1 MRLQFAKTVHDTLKK
16 DDQAAILIGDISH
29 YLLRETEN
37 DFPGRFYNL
46 GICEQSMV
54 GLAAGMSIEG
64 MRPIIHTIA
73 PFCVERA
80 FEQIK
85 IDLSYQNLAASIV
98 TVGSS
103 FDYASLGC
111 THHCYE
117 DVSLMRTL
125 PGMQVFV
132 PGTSEEFDRIFK
144 KTWEEPGPKYFKL
157 STKEHHQSSV
167 KCEPWELVKVR
178 ESSSKKIIIV
188 NGHLLDEVIESS
200 VDCTILYTNTLSS
213 LNSNSIELLKSLI
226 NDEVDVFT
234 IEENSVI
241 GGLGDFILHTISEV
255 CDSLPRSLKKLGIP
269 RLWLSKYGKAEDHR
283 EKLGLTASGIRKIL
297 ESR

>member
-1 MRLQFAKTVHDTLKK
+1 MRLQFAKTVYDTLKE
-16 DDQAAILIGDISH
+16 DSQAAILIGDISH
-29 YLLRETEN
+29 HLLRETEK
-37 DFPGRFYNL
+37 DFTRRFHNL

-54 GLAAGMSIEG
+54 GIAAGMSIEG
-64 MRPIIHTIA
+64 IRPIIHTIA

-144 KTWEEPGPKYFKL
+144 KTWKEPGPKYFKL
-157 STKEHHQSSV
+157 STKEHHQSFV
-167 KCEPWELVKVR
+167 KCEPRELVKVK
-178 ESSSKKIIIV
+178 ESSSKKVVIV
-188 NGHLLDEVIESS
+188 NGHLLDETVESD

-213 LNSNSIELLKSLI
+213 LDINSIELLKNLV
-226 NDEVDVFT
+226 NNEVDIFT

-241 GGLGDFILHTISEV
+241 GGLGDFIFHTISES
-255 CDSLPRSLKKLGIP
+255 CDLLPRSLKKIGVP
-269 RLWLSKYGKAEDHR
+269 HLWLNKYGKAEDHR
-283 EKLGLTASGIRKIL
+283 EKIGLTSSGIKKIL
-297 ESR
+297 ENK

>member
-1 MRLQFAKTVHDTLKK
+1 MRLQFAKTVYDTLKK
-16 DDQAAILIGDISH
+16 DDQAVILIGDISH

-37 DFPGRFYNL
+37 DFPSRFHNL
-46 GICEQSMV
+46 GICEQSMI

-64 MRPIIHTIA
+64 MKPIIHTIA

-85 IDLSYQNLAASIV
+85 IDISYQNLTTSII

-132 PGTSEEFDRIFK
+132 PGTSDEFDRIFK
-144 KTWEEPGPKYFKL
+144 ETWEEPGPKYFKL
-157 STKEHHQSSV
+157 STKEHHHGSLN
-167 KCEPWELVKVR
+167 CGPRELVKVR
-178 ESSSKKIIIV
+178 ESSSKNVIIV
-188 NGHLLDEVIESS
+188 NGHLLDEVIESN
-200 VDCTILYTNTLSS
+200 VDSTILYTNTLSS
-213 LNSNSIELLKSLI
+213 LDEKSIDLLKKII
-226 NDEVDVFT
+226 NSEVNVFT

-241 GGLGDFILHTISEV
+241 GGLGDFIFHMISET
-255 CDSLPRSLKKLGIP
+255 CESLPRSLKKLGIP
-269 RLWLSKYGKAEDHR
+269 HLWLNNYGKAEDHR
-283 EKLGLTASGIRKIL
+283 ENLGLTASGIRMIVEK
-297 ESR
+297 R